1 MKKIIVIV
9 ITLLLLLSCKE
20 RIYEGESDF
29 DVYKAIYSDVFQLDM
44 NYYDIVSEDI
54 ADLSDAGYDTVN
66 DIIEDYTGD
75 YTDYSI
81 DSEDVSEIQEI
92 RCDSVIYDDISN
104 YCSYDGGGEDV
115 ENNVTRFYESNN
127 LIRDYAISKDNRVIV
142 LVEWVKNILMP
153 VHKNHLDL
161 PNWNVFRLVWIT
173 TDGVILNEHYFEGIS
188 TSYPVISDDNY
199 VYFMKSNGYLSKY
212 DIYGNPVES
221 IELYD
226 MMIGTPETIDI
237 YFPLIVDKDEVY
249 TIISEIGK
257 DYNILTKVK
266 NDKIEWQKRLPLED
280 YTTCEWSLLMGS
292 DRNLYCCNL
301 LKGEVI
307 SISSEDGEERWRVS
321 IDKDYL
327 VRELVPDWDNNI
339 YVAGYKRTESGNKL
353 GVIAKIRDGKV
364 EWRNYT
370 NREFRTFGKVLTILP
385 DNRIIVISDIVS
397 GYSTDAHAYIV
408 SNCGEKLRE
417 KWLHRGMTSYYYVV
431 LSDGGILLKDY
442 YDGKD
447 RVIRFDSDLNFEVI
461 ADDTVGI
468 MANGCESVF
477 FESREGLFTYK
488 LRELGVAKVP
498 WPMPRGDAQNT
509 GRVQKW

>member
-1 MKKIIVIV
+1 MKKIIIIV

-20 RIYEGESDF
+20 RMYEGESDF
-29 DVYKAIYSDVFQLDM
+29 DVYKTTYSDVFQSDM
-44 NYYDIVSEDI
+44 NYYDTVSEDI
-54 ADLSDAGYDTVN
+54 VDLWDAGYDTVN
-66 DIIEDYTGD
+66 DTVEDYTGD

-104 YCSYDGGGEDV
+104 YCSYDGGSEDV
-115 ENNVTRFYESNN
+115 ENNITRFYESNN
-127 LIRDYAISKDNRVIV
+127 FIRYYAISKDSRVIV
-142 LVEWVKNILMP
+142 LVERAGNRLVP

-161 PNWNVFRLVWIT
+161 PNWDVFRLVWIT
-173 TDGVILNEHYFEGIS
+173 TDGVILNENYFEGIS

-212 DIYGNPVES
+212 DIFGNPVES
-221 IELYD
+221 VKLYD
-226 MMIGTPETIDI
+226 MIGTPETIDI

-249 TIISEIGK
+249 TIVSEIGK

-266 NDKIEWQKRLPLED
+266 NDKIEWQKRLPLEG
-280 YTTCEWSLLMGS
+280 YTDCEWSLLMGP
-292 DRNLYCCNL
+292 DRNLYCYNS
-301 LKGEVI
+301 KGEVI

-327 VRELVPDWDNNI
+327 IWGIIPDWDNNI
-339 YVAGYKRTESGNKL
+339 YVAGYKRTEGDNEL

-364 EWRNYT
+364 EWRNYI
-370 NREFRTFGKVLTILP
+370 NREFYQFGDVFTILP
-385 DNRIIVISDIVS
+385 DNRIVVISDIVS
-397 GYSTDAHAYIV
+397 GYSTDVHAYIV

-417 KWLHRGMTSYYYVV
+417 KWLHSGMTSYEYVV
-431 LSDGGILLKDY
+431 LSDGGILLNDY
-442 YDGKD
+442 YDGKY

-461 ADDTVGI
+461 ADDTVG
-468 MANGCESVF
+468 MRANGCESVF

-498 WPMPRGDAQNT
+498 WPMLRGDAQNT